1 MFEISATPIATT
13 VAISGDLDYSAKAQ
27 FPEIVTRIASLNQ
40 RLLTIDLC
48 EVGFLDSTGAAFLIS
63 LAETG
68 QRRGWLTV
76 LRGCSPDNRFVLD
89 VCGALSLFRLDSG
102 HSCGLH
108 SPAQ

>member
-27 FPEIVTRIASLNQ
+27 FPEIVTRIA
-40 RLLTIDLC
+40 LC